1 MNSVPRH
8 RRPLLLTV
16 SMVSAI
22 ALTAGC
28 GLGGGPGTDST
39 QSGGIPKPQVDCD
52 VPDRNVDDKPVDT
65 SELSG
70 EIRFATSSL
79 KKDFGGFFNPLIE
92 RFEKE
97 HPGVEVKWEDTP
109 TADDVDARMVNDAQT
124 CVMADVVN
132 VASST
137 VMALTKANMLM
148 DLDVK
153 APGSGKD
160 FLPDVW
166 NELDFG
172 AQGHHTVYP
181 WYWGPLIT
189 TYNKDIFAKA
199 GLDPEKPPKDWDE
212 LVAYSKK
219 IAKSSDGKYQ
229 AQWGNAEWTFV
240 DEWVGLGVQM
250 MTPDN
255 KKFTFADDEKSQK
268 WLSDMAD
275 LYKAGAIPKDS
286 VTGQPD
292 PSQAY
297 SAGTLAFGS
306 PNASFLRNVK
316 QNAPALYPKT
326 GVGPHLLSPGGSVLF
341 GGQYIG
347 VSATTKNAPLAMAFA
362 QYVTNAENQLA
373 WSKDPG
379 VVIFPS
385 SATALDD
392 EFFDTRAGSDP
403 FEQARAVAVDA
414 ARQGKVVVGQFYVT
428 GKINSVINENM
439 QKAIIG
445 EMDPKK
451 ALADAQAEANTLL
464 ERLN

>member
-1 MNSVPRH
+1 MAVS
-8 RRPLLLTV
+8 LLG
-16 SMVSAI
+16 SAV
-22 ALTAGC
+22 LTAGC
-28 GLGGGPGTDST
+28 GLGGSGTEASRD
-39 QSGGIPKPQVDCD
+39 GAIPKPQVDCD
-52 VPDRNVDDKPVDT
+52 VPDQNVDDKPVDKAK
-65 SELSG
+65 LSG

-92 RFEKE
+92 KFEKE
-97 HPGVEVKWEDTP
+97 HPGVKVKWEDTP

-166 NELDFG
+166 GKLGFG

-189 TYNKDIFAKA
+189 TYNKDLFTKA

-212 LVAYSKK
+212 YVASSKK
-219 IAKSSDGKYQ
+219 IAEASNGKYQ
-229 AQWGNAEWTFV
+229 AVWGNTEWTFV
-240 DEWVGLGVQM
+240 DEWAGLGVQLM
-250 MTPDN
+250 SPDD
-255 KKFTFADDEKSQK
+255 KQFTFADDAKAQK
-268 WLSDMAD
+268 WLTDMAD

-316 QNAPALYPKT
+316 QNASALYPKT
-326 GVGPHLLSPGGSVLF
+326 GVGPHLKSTGGSVLF
-341 GGQYIG
+341 AGQYIG
-347 VSATTKNAPLAMAFA
+347 VSTTTKNAPLAMEFA

-373 WSKDPG
+373 WAKDPN

-385 SATALDD
+385 STTALND
-392 EFFDTRAGSDP
+392 EFFDVPEGSDP
-403 FEQARAVAVDA
+403 FQRARGA
-414 ARQGKVVVGQFYVT
+414 AAEAAKEGKVVVGQFYVT
-428 GKINSVINENM
+428 GKINSVITENI
-439 QKAIIG
+439 QKAISG
-445 EMDPKK
+445 QKDPKK
-451 ALADAQAEANTLL
+451 ALADAQSESNALL
-464 ERLN
+464 KRLG